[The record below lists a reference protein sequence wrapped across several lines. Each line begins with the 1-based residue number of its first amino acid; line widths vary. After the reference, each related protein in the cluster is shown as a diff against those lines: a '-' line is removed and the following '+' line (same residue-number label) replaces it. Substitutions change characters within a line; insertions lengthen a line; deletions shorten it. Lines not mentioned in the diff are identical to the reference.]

1 MVLGADSSREIQFF
15 KKEDVYV
22 RWSLREQENKKREHA
37 GLCATIPMEKDLR
50 TAGREGLISAAA
62 GG

>member
-22 RWSLREQENKKREHA
+22 RWSLREQENKKREPVQPYPWKRTSRQQA
-37 GLCATIPMEKDLR
+37 EK
-50 TAGREGLISAAA
+50 A
-62 GG
+62 